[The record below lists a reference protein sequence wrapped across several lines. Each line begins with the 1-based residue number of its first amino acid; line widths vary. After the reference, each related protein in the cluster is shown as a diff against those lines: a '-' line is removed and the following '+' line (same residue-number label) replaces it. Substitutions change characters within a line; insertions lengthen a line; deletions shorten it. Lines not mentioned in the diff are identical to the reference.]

1 MAAPALEVGTRRAL
15 DFYVVQ
21 NNQSAAA
28 LHLSGGHAGRNAQDE
43 LGATA
48 VTPKGRSRCMRGKNT
63 EGTNMQDLCFEES
76 IHLIQCLA

>member
-1 MAAPALEVGTRRAL
+1 MGDQLA
-15 DFYVVQ
+15 D
-21 NNQSAAA
+21 
-28 LHLSGGHAGRNAQDE
+28 AGADAE

-76 IHLIQCLA
+76 IHIIQCLA